1 MYYNTNFTLFYYF
14 NVSTRKFKNLYG
26 AVIFLIDSVILELQS
41 LAVIV
46 LS

>member
-14 NVSTRKFKNLYG
+14 NVKFKNLYG

-41 LAVIV
+41 LAVIA